1 MKQVNKP
8 IRDERITRKTNS
20 LAAKLL
26 PLMLALQGIVLIGK
40 LLLGG
45 WRYCLLDVLA
55 LLVGGGLAAILL
67 TVKGVW
73 RAPDEA
79 LREIRDAQLSYAFSA
94 MFAVLIFGEFVC
106 VMVDEAH
113 YAWYVPTVI
122 VWFVPALILTVTV
135 IRRGL
140 YHWGGEKAEMSGKKR
155 LAISTAIGA
164 LFFGIVMGAED
175 CFVNGAF
182 EPKGLLTVFGMA
194 AGWGVMFYLLMTL
207 MLKLGGK
214 QADKEVAEAE
224 GDVDVETEDT

>member
-1 MKQVNKP
+1 MRKLSKP
-8 IRDERITRKTNS
+8 IRDERITRKTNA
-20 LAAKLL
+20 LVAKLL
-26 PLMLALQGIVLIGK
+26 PMMLALQGIVLIVK

-55 LLVGGGLAAILL
+55 LLVGGGLAVVLL

-73 RAPDEA
+73 RAGDEA
-79 LREIRDAQLSYAFSA
+79 LREIRNSCLNSAFGA
-94 MFAVLIFGEFVC
+94 MFAVLIVGEFIC

-113 YAWYVPTVI
+113 VAWYAPTVI
-122 VWFVPALILTVTV
+122 VWFVPALILTVTL

-140 YHWGGEKAEMSGKKR
+140 YQWGGEKAEQSGKKR
-155 LAISTAIGA
+155 LAVSTAIAA
-164 LFFGIVMGAED
+164 LVFGIVMGAEK
-175 CFVNGAF
+175 CFVDGAF

-194 AGWGVMFYLLMTL
+194 ASWGVMFYLLMSL

-224 GDVDVETEDT
+224 GDVGGETEDA

>member
-1 MKQVNKP
+1 MKNVNRP
-8 IRDERITRKTNS
+8 MQDERITRKTNA
-20 LAAKLL
+20 LVAKLL
-26 PLMLALQGIVLIGK
+26 PMMLALQGIVLIVK

-67 TVKGVW
+67 TMKGVW
-73 RAPDEA
+73 RAGDEA
-79 LREIRDAQLSYAFSA
+79 LREIRDSCLNSAFGA
-94 MFAVLIFGEFVC
+94 MFAVLILGEFIC

-113 YAWYVPTVI
+113 FMWYAPTVI
-122 VWFVPALILTVTV
+122 VWFVPALILTVTL

-140 YHWGGEKAEMSGKKR
+140 YHWGGEKAEKSGKKR
-155 LAISTAIGA
+155 LAVSTAIAA
-164 LFFGIVMGAED
+164 LVFGIVMGAEK
-175 CFVNGAF
+175 CFVDGAF

-194 AGWGVMFYLLMTL
+194 VSWGVLFYLVMVL

-224 GDVDVETEDT
+224 GDVGGEAEDA